1 MTPLL
6 SRRFG
11 PLFAAQFLG
20 AFNDNFY
27 KNALVL
33 LVLFHGLGHVEAS
46 GVVVNLAAGVFIL
59 PFFVLSASA
68 GEWADRADKACIAR
82 FTKTLEVAIV
92 ALGGA
97 GLVTGSLPL
106 AMVALAL
113 LGVHSAL
120 FGPVKYGVLPQHLHA
135 EELLAGNAWIEAAT
149 FLAILLGTLLAGVLV
164 NSTDAALQVT
174 VVSLFAALAGRLAV
188 QWMPAAPPSAAI
200 SKLSDI
206 DWQPLRATRRVL
218 RWARAEPVW
227 PVLLAISWFWAFGA
241 TVLTQLP
248 VLVRDHLHGDAG
260 VVSVLL
266 AVFSVGV
273 GAGSL
278 LVSALLRRRPD
289 ASVVPLAA
297 LAMALSAGL
306 WLVVVHLVAG
316 DFATAPDRVM
326 LVQDW
331 LLQPWTPAVL
341 LSLAAL
347 AVAGGAYCVPLYT
360 ALQRLAP
367 LDRRGQAVA
376 ANNIVNS
383 AAMVMAAA
391 IGAVALASGVGVVA
405 LLGAV
410 AALNLPVALW
420 ARRLPLQA
428 KPDQV

>member
-1 MTPLL
+1 
-6 SRRFG
+6 
-11 PLFAAQFLG
+11 
-20 AFNDNFY
+20 
-27 KNALVL
+27 
-33 LVLFHGLGHVEAS
+33 
-46 GVVVNLAAGVFIL
+46 
-59 PFFVLSASA
+59 
-68 GEWADRADKACIAR
+68 
-82 FTKTLEVAIV
+82 
-92 ALGGA
+92 
-97 GLVTGSLPL
+97 
-106 AMVALAL
+106 
-113 LGVHSAL
+113 
-120 FGPVKYGVLPQHLHA
+120 
-135 EELLAGNAWIEAAT
+135 
-149 FLAILLGTLLAGVLV
+149 
-164 NSTDAALQVT
+164 
-174 VVSLFAALAGRLAV
+174 
-188 QWMPAAPPSAAI
+188 
-200 SKLSDI
+200 
-206 DWQPLRATRRVL
+206 
-218 RWARAEPVW
+218 
-227 PVLLAISWFWAFGA
+227 
-241 TVLTQLP
+241 
-248 VLVRDHLHGDAG
+248 
-260 VVSVLL
+260 
-266 AVFSVGV
+266 
-273 GAGSL
+273 
-278 LVSALLRRRPD
+278 
-289 ASVVPLAA
+289 SVVPLAA